1 LIVARQAARVAG
13 SIDGSGESDY
23 EQRLPKNSSKPFAVG
38 NISSRS
44 PRWFLP
50 NWPVMFPWARSSV
63 AIVGSSFFMP
73 FGAPGRR
80 GYESP
85 MIDDR
90 TELTLV
96 NELSQ
101 DISEACK

>member
-1 LIVARQAARVAG
+1 
-13 SIDGSGESDY
+13 
-23 EQRLPKNSSKPFAVG
+23 
-38 NISSRS
+38 
-44 PRWFLP
+44 
-50 NWPVMFPWARSSV
+50 
-63 AIVGSSFFMP
+63 MP